1 MHYFLSSL
9 LAYLLTPFYWLAALT
24 CLGFLAKS
32 AEKRKRYAIAAL
44 MLFLL
49 FSNNWLLIS
58 YARYWQQPNT
68 KVSSSKTYSSAILL
82 GGFGSP
88 GASEEGYFNG
98 TADRFIQ
105 AAKQYKLGKIQH
117 ILISGGNGKNEVATF
132 NEASWAKKELMVF
145 GIPDSAILVE
155 DASANTA
162 DNAAIAKKILDSLK
176 LTPPYLLITSAHHM
190 PRASLLFKK
199 AGLNTHSLSCNY
211 ISGNEKYRWED
222 CIPRA
227 DVLFNWSFYFKETF
241 AYWLY
246 RLKG

>member
-9 LAYLLTPFYWLAALT
+9 LAYLLTPFYWLVALV
-24 CLGFLAKS
+24 CLGFWAKT
-32 AEKRKRYAIAAL
+32 AEKRKRYGIAAL
-44 MLFLL
+44 MLFLV
-49 FSNNWLLIS
+49 FSNNWLLIG
-58 YARYWQQPNT
+58 YARFWQQPHA
-68 KVSSSKTYSSAILL
+68 KVSPSRTYSSAILL

-88 GASEEGYFNG
+88 GANEEGYFNG

-105 AAKQYKLGKIQH
+105 AAKQYKLGKVQH
-117 ILISGGNGKNEVATF
+117 ILISGGNGKKEVATF
-132 NEASWAKKELMVF
+132 HEASWAKKELMVL
-145 GIPDSAILVE
+145 GIPDSAILIE

-199 AGLNTHSLSCNY
+199 AGLVTDPLSCHF
-211 ISGNEKYRWED
+211 ISGNETYQWKD
-222 CIPRA
+222 CVPRA
-227 DVLFNWSFYFKETF
+227 DVLFNWGFYLKETV

-246 RLKG
+246 RIKG